1 LQTPVIGE
9 RVQYRGEPKRDAS
22 FTFQRID
29 LSFTPHR
36 LNTLGIGDIDP
47 RRVGQM
53 DAADQIPQMQRIGQA
68 VAKEQV
74 KMETLKSFF

>member
-1 LQTPVIGE
+1 
-9 RVQYRGEPKRDAS
+9 
-22 FTFQRID
+22 
-29 LSFTPHR
+29 
-36 LNTLGIGDIDP
+36 
-47 RRVGQM
+47 M